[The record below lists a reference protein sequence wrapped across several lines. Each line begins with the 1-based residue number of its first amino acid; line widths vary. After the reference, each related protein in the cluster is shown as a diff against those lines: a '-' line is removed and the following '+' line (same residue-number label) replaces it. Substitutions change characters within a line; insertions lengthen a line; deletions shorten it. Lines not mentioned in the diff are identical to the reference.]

1 MRGNILVVDDEENQR
16 EMIAGFLRKKGHEV
30 TAASSGDRAV
40 EVFRKKGYDVVVTDY
55 RMRGTH
61 GVGVLK
67 AVKELN
73 PTVGVIL
80 ISAYGTVETA
90 VEAMKEGAEDFLV
103 KPIDLEQLEALLQ
116 RALSHQAVV
125 RENRELKE
133 RLAERY
139 RFDQIVGESGT
150 MQEAMNLAARVAKSK
165 ATVLIRGESGTGKG
179 LLANAI
185 HLTSDRADG
194 PFIETN
200 CAALSPGVLESELF
214 GHEKGA
220 FTGADRMRAGRFE
233 HADGGTIFIDEIG
246 DLPLPVQV
254 KLLNVIQEEAFQRV
268 GGNETVNVDVR
279 IIAATHQ
286 DLEVMLEEGRFRQDL
301 YFRLNVVSIAIPP
314 LRGRRSDIPLL
325 VEHFVEKHAQRN
337 SKKMDGVSREALD
350 CIMRYPFPGN
360 VRELENALERAVVLS
375 RGTRVELE
383 DLPPSIRHCVPL
395 TAGPDVEVG
404 KATLPEMV
412 EDLERRAIVRALEET
427 GGIRTKAAELLGI
440 SERNLRYKMEKYQVE
455 GR

>member
-1 MRGNILVVDDEENQR
+1 MRGRFLVVDDEENQR
-16 EMIAGFLRKKGHEV
+16 EMIAGFLGKRGHDVV
-30 TAASSGDRAV
+30 TASDGDGAV
-40 EVFRKKGYDVVVTDY
+40 EIFRARVFDVVITDY
-55 RMRGTH
+55 RMKGTD
-61 GVGVLK
+61 GVEVLR
-67 AVKELN
+67 AVKEIN

-80 ISAYGTVETA
+80 VSAYGTVETA

-103 KPIDLEQLEALLQ
+103 KPIDLEQLEAMLQ

-125 RENRELKE
+125 RENLELRE

-139 RFDQIVGESGT
+139 RFDQIIGESGT

-185 HLTSDRADG
+185 HLTSDRRER

-220 FTGADRMRAGRFE
+220 FTGADRMRVGRFE
-233 HADGGTIFIDEIG
+233 QADRGTLFIDEVG

-254 KLLNVIQEEAFQRV
+254 KLLNVIQEEAFRRV
-268 GGNETVNVDVR
+268 GGNETLKVDVR

-314 LRGRRSDIPLL
+314 LRERRSDIPLL
-325 VEHFVEKHAQRN
+325 VEHFVAKHAERN
-337 SKKMDGVSREALD
+337 RKKIDGVSPEALGSM
-350 CIMRYPFPGN
+350 MRYSFPGN

-383 DLPPSIRHCVPL
+383 DLPPSIRHCGGLGAAPEL
-395 TAGPDVEVG
+395 EVG

-412 EDLERRAIVRALEET
+412 EALEKRAIVRALEQT
-427 GGIRTKAAELLGI
+427 GGVRTRAAELLGI
-440 SERNLRYKMEKYQVE
+440 SERNLRYKMEKYGVA

>member
-1 MRGNILVVDDEENQR
+1 MRGNLLVVDDEENQR
-16 EMIAGFLRKKGHEV
+16 EMVSGFLRRRGHKV
-30 TAASSGDRAV
+30 ATAGDGDRAV
-40 EVFRKKGYDVVVTDY
+40 EAVRDKVYDVVVTDY
-55 RMRGTH
+55 RMKGTD

-67 AVKELN
+67 AVKKIN

-103 KPIDLEQLEALLQ
+103 KPINLEQLDALIQ

-125 RENRELKE
+125 RENRELRE

-150 MQEAMNLAARVAKSK
+150 LQEAMNLAARVARSK
-165 ATVLIRGESGTGKG
+165 ATVLVRGESGTGKG

-185 HLTSDRADG
+185 HLASDRAEG
-194 PFIETN
+194 PFVEIN

-220 FTGADRMRAGRFE
+220 FTGADRTRIGRFE
-233 HADGGTIFIDEIG
+233 QADGGTLFVDEVG
-246 DLPLPVQV
+246 DVPLPVQV
-254 KLLNVIQEEAFQRV
+254 KLLNVIQEEALQRV
-268 GGNETVNVDVR
+268 GGNETVKVDVR
-279 IIAATHQ
+279 ILAATHQ
-286 DLEVMLEEGRFRQDL
+286 DLESMLEEGRFRQDL
-301 YFRLNVVSIAIPP
+301 YFRLNVVSISIPP
-314 LRGRRSDIPLL
+314 LRDRRSDIPLL
-325 VEHFVEKHAQRN
+325 VEHFVKKHAAKNER
-337 SKKMDGVSREALD
+337 KIDGLSQEALD
-350 CIMRYPFPGN
+350 CIIRYPYPGN

-375 RGTRVELE
+375 RGRLVEKE
-383 DLPPSIRHCVPL
+383 DLPPSIRHCGPSVPGRD
-395 TAGPDVEVG
+395 TGWG

-412 EDLERRAIVRALEET
+412 EDLERRAIIRALEET
-427 GGIRTKAAELLGI
+427 GGVRTRAAERLGI
-440 SERNLRYKMEKYQVE
+440 SERNLRYKMEKYRVT

>member
-16 EMIAGFLRKKGHEV
+16 EMIAGFLRKRGHAV
-30 TAASSGDRAV
+30 TTASSGERAV
-40 EVFRKKGYDVVVTDY
+40 EIFRQQTYEVVVTDY
-55 RMRGTH
+55 RMKGTD
-61 GVGVLK
+61 GVGVLR
-67 AVKELN
+67 AVKEVN

-116 RALSHQAVV
+116 RALLHQAVV
-125 RENRELKE
+125 RENRQLKE

-139 RFDQIVGESGT
+139 RFDQIIGESGT
-150 MQEAMNLAARVAKSK
+150 MQEAVNLAARVAKSK

-185 HLTSDRADG
+185 HLAGERRDG
-194 PFIETN
+194 PFVETN
-200 CAALSPGVLESELF
+200 CATLSPGVLESELF

-220 FTGADRMRAGRFE
+220 FTGADRMRIGRFE
-233 HADGGTIFIDEIG
+233 QADGGTLFIDEVG

-254 KLLNVIQEEAFQRV
+254 KLLNVIQEEAFRRV
-268 GGNETVNVDVR
+268 GGNETVRVDVR

-286 DLEVMLEEGRFRQDL
+286 DLEVMLEQGRFRQDL
-301 YFRLNVVSIAIPP
+301 YFRLNVVSISIPP
-314 LRGRRSDIPLL
+314 LRERRSDIPLL
-325 VEHFVEKHAQRN
+325 VEHFLQKHAVKNQ
-337 SKKMDGVSREALD
+337 KKIDGLSREALD
-350 CIMRYPFPGN
+350 CIIRYPFPGN

-375 RGTRVELE
+375 RGTRVESE
-383 DLPPSIRHCVPL
+383 DLPPSIRQCGTPP
-395 TAGPDVEVG
+395 AGPDVPLG
-404 KATLPEMV
+404 KSTLPQMV
-412 EDLERRAIVRALEET
+412 EDLERRAILKALEQS

-440 SERNLRYKMEKYQVE
+440 SERNLRYKMEKYRVA